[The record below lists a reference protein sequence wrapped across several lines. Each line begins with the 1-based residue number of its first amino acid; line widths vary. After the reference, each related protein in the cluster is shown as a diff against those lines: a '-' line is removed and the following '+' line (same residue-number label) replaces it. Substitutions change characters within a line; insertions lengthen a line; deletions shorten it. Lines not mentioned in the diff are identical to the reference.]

1 MITDLQVRSPRL
13 GGVLTDSLPISSL
26 VNDVVIHPNQGELI
40 SCDQS
45 GAIKQWDL
53 SENSCTLELVRK
65 HEFWPVLRPSP
76 ESSFELSNLSG
87 VFFLCFIARFIF
99 QPPGPSIESFS
110 QTPMG
115 EIPMRSISVASDGS
129 LLVAG
134 NNKVRAIPLDRSFA
148 TIHIANPCR
157 CFSNIPA
164 HLDVVPNTTPFP
176 RLNVPRGWLIN
187 LGKQRFI
194 CTGGSTLI
202 SPHTL
207 FLVLVRY
214 LEY

>member
-76 ESSFELSNLSG
+76 ESSFELSNHSG
-87 VFFLCFIARFIF
+87 VFFLLVFYC
-99 QPPGPSIESFS
+99 PLYFS
-110 QTPMG
+110 TAWA
-115 EIPMRSISVASDGS
+115 VDGII
-129 LLVAG
+129 LPDTNGG
-134 NNKVRAIPLDRSFA
+134 NPYALNQRSFGRVA
-148 TIHIANPCR
+148 LSCGEQQGACHSIGPI
-157 CFSNIPA
+157 
-164 HLDVVPNTTPFP
+164 
-176 RLNVPRGWLIN
+176 
-187 LGKQRFI
+187 I
-194 CTGGSTLI
+194 CSH
-202 SPHTL
+202 SHC
-207 FLVLVRY
+207 
-214 LEY
+214 